1 MFSTF
6 AAFSGLAFFLGL
18 RTTGFAI
25 VVLSFLMRAR
35 GFVPRDGNE
44 LLGYAVRL
52 THRTTELT
60 CSSWLGRPGED
71 QARIRTG
78 ARRSWGANPS
88 HHPAGHRLARHRQAV
103 PSRPGHRPS

>member
-35 GFVPRDGNE
+35 GLVPRDGFEE

-52 THRTTELT
+52 RHRTAVLT
-60 CSSWLGRPGED
+60 CS
-71 QARIRTG
+71 IRRG
-78 ARRSWGANPS
+78 ARRSWGLRPN
-88 HHPAGHRLARHRQAV
+88 HHPAGHRQPADRHR
-103 PSRPGHRPS
+103 SRRSSRRP

>member
-52 THRTTELT
+52 
-60 CSSWLGRPGED
+60 SSPDDGADLLERARGLD
-71 QARIRTG
+71 QKG
-78 ARRSWGANPS
+78 GSS
-88 HHPAGHRLARHRQAV
+88 
-103 PSRPGHRPS
+103 